1 MKYSMKYRIVMVF
14 ESFFFL
20 LHKEK
25 KRNKEDFFTENVLNK
40 ILDKIRNYTRYF
52 RCMKQ
57 HLPQGV

>member
-14 ESFFFL
+14 ESFFFFYCI
-20 LHKEK
+20 K
-25 KRNKEDFFTENVLNK
+25 KKKKEDFFTENVLNK

-57 HLPQGV
+57 HLPQEV